1 MISTKA
7 RWVRHSSRTAMMFAS
22 LGALATP
29 LAAQETPSETAA
41 AAPAGEEAIVVTGS
55 RIARETYDPPAPVIG
70 VSSEDP
76 LDSGDRELS
85 ETLADLPHLSSEE
98 HTSELQSLMRNAT
111 AD

>member
-55 RIARETYDPPAPVIG
+55 RIPRETYDTPEPVIG
-70 VSSEDP
+70 VPSED
-76 LDSGDRELS
+76 LLETGDSDIN
-85 ETLADLPHLSSEE
+85 ETLHDQLRS
-98 HTSELQSLMRNAT
+98 TSGRAREGQNV
-111 AD
+111 